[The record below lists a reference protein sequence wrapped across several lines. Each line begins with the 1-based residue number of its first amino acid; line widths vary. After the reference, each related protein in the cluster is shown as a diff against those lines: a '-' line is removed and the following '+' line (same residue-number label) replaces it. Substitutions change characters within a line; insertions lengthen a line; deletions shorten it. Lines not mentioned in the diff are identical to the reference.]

1 MDLMLILP
9 IISSSKFFKQK
20 FFSTLF
26 LLFTLLGIF
35 VFRMFLVEID
45 SQLSAFDNLEYLGSM
60 IHCVQSSEN

>member
-9 IISSSKFFKQK
+9 IISSSEFFKQK

-45 SQLSAFDNLEYLGSM
+45 SQLFAFDNLEYLDSM